1 MSQTVKENKMGIL
14 PINKLLFNMSL
25 PIMVSMLIQAL
36 YNIVDS
42 IFVSKISENA
52 FTAVS
57 LAFPVQN
64 LMIALG
70 AGTGV
75 GINALLSKS
84 LGEKDFDRA
93 NRTARNGIFLTFIN
107 YFIFVLFGL
116 FFTKMFF
123 TAQSK
128 NPEIVSYGIDYL
140 RVITLLSI
148 GIFGQ
153 LTFERLLQA
162 TGKTVYSMYTQGAGA
177 IINIIFD
184 PILIF
189 GIGPF
194 PKMGVTGAAVA
205 TVTGQISAMVLG
217 LIFNVKIN
225 KEININMK
233 GFKPDSAIIKKIYI
247 VGVPSIIMQSITSV
261 MTFGMNKILGV
272 YSDTAQAVMGA
283 YFKLQSFI
291 FMPVFGLN
299 NGLIPILSY
308 NFGARKRKRMIDT
321 IKYGMLFATIIMVV
335 GTLIMQLM
343 PDTLLKAFDSSA
355 NMMAIGRVALRII
368 SMSFIFAGID
378 IIITA
383 SLQSLGYSIFSM
395 FISIARN
402 LVVLLPTAYA
412 IAKLSHFSN
421 VDYIWWAFFIS
432 EIFSLICALIFL
444 KVVYKKVI
452 KPIPQ

>member
-1 MSQTVKENKMGIL
+1 MNQVAKENKMGVL
-14 PINKLLFNMSL
+14 PINKLLLTMSL
-25 PIMVSMLIQAL
+25 PIMISMLIQAL

-84 LGEKDFDRA
+84 LGEKNFERA
-93 NRTARNGIFLTFIN
+93 NKTARNGIFLTFIN
-107 YFIFVLFGL
+107 YAIFIIFGL
-116 FFTKMFF
+116 FFTKTFF
-123 TAQSK
+123 TAQSS
-128 NPEIVSYGIDYL
+128 NAEIVNYGVEYM

-177 IINIIFD
+177 IINIILD

-194 PKMGVTGAAVA
+194 PKMGVTGAAIA
-205 TVTGQISAMVLG
+205 TVVGQISAMILG

-225 KEININMK
+225 KEININMRK
-233 GFKPDSAIIKKIYI
+233 FKPDGAIIKKIYI

-261 MTFGMNKILGV
+261 MTFSMNKILGV

-283 YFKLQSFI
+283 YFKLQSFV

-299 NGLIPILSY
+299 NGLIPILSF
-308 NFGARKRKRMIDT
+308 NFGARKRKRMTDT
-321 IKYGMLFATIIMVV
+321 IKFGMIYATIIMIA
-335 GTLIMQLM
+335 GTIIMQIM
-343 PDTLLKAFDSSA
+343 PETLLKMFKASE
-355 NMMAIGRVALRII
+355 NMLAIGSVALRII
-368 SMSFIFAGID
+368 SLSFIFAGID

-383 SLQSLGYSIFSM
+383 SLQSLGHSIFSM
-395 FISIARN
+395 FISITRN
-402 LVVLLPTAYA
+402 LVVLLPTAFA
-412 IAKLSHFSN
+412 IAKISNYSN
-421 VDYIWWAFFIS
+421 VDYIWWAFFVS

-444 KVVYKKVI
+444 RFVYKKI
-452 KPIPQ
+452 IRPIPE

>member
-93 NRTARNGIFLTFIN
+93 NKTARNGIFLTFIN

-116 FFTKMFF
+116 FFTKVFF

-308 NFGARKRKRMIDT
+308 NFGAKKRKRMIDT

-444 KVVYKKVI
+444 KIVYKKVI

>member
-93 NRTARNGIFLTFIN
+93 NKTARNGIFLTFIN

-233 GFKPDSAIIKKIYI
+233 GFKPDCAIIKKIYI

-308 NFGARKRKRMIDT
+308 NFGAKKRKRMIDT

-368 SMSFIFAGID
+368 SMSFILAGID

-444 KVVYKKVI
+444 KIVYKKVI

>member
-1 MSQTVKENKMGIL
+1 MSQTVKENKMGVL

-93 NRTARNGIFLTFIN
+93 NKTARNGIFLTFIN

-308 NFGARKRKRMIDT
+308 NFGAKKRKRMIDT

-444 KVVYKKVI
+444 KIVYKKVI

>member
-1 MSQTVKENKMGIL
+1 MSQTLKENKMGIL

-93 NRTARNGIFLTFIN
+93 NKTARNGIFLTFIN

-308 NFGARKRKRMIDT
+308 NFGAKKRKRMIDT

-444 KVVYKKVI
+444 KIVYKKVI

>member
-42 IFVSKISENA
+42 VFVSKISENA

-93 NRTARNGIFLTFIN
+93 NKTARNGIFLTFIN

-308 NFGARKRKRMIDT
+308 NFGAKKRKRMIDT

-444 KVVYKKVI
+444 KIVYKKVI

>member
-308 NFGARKRKRMIDT
+308 NFGAKKRKRMIDT

>member
-93 NRTARNGIFLTFIN
+93 NKTARNGIFLTFIN

-308 NFGARKRKRMIDT
+308 NFGAKKRKRMIDT

-368 SMSFIFAGID
+368 SMSFILAGID

-444 KVVYKKVI
+444 KIVYKKVI

>member
-42 IFVSKISENA
+42 VFVSKISENA

-93 NRTARNGIFLTFIN
+93 NKTARNGIFLTFIN

-116 FFTKMFF
+116 FFTKVFF

-308 NFGARKRKRMIDT
+308 NFGAKKRKRMIDT

-444 KVVYKKVI
+444 KIVYKKVI

>member
-93 NRTARNGIFLTFIN
+93 NKTARNGIFLTFIN

-308 NFGARKRKRMIDT
+308 NFGAKKRKRMIDT

-444 KVVYKKVI
+444 KIVYKKVI

>member
-93 NRTARNGIFLTFIN
+93 NKTARNGIFLTFIN

-308 NFGARKRKRMIDT
+308 NFGAKKRKRMIDT

-335 GTLIMQLM
+335 GTLVMQLM

-444 KVVYKKVI
+444 KIVYKKVI

>member
-25 PIMVSMLIQAL
+25 PIMISMLIQAL

-93 NRTARNGIFLTFIN
+93 NKTARNGIFLTFIN

-335 GTLIMQLM
+335 GTLVMQLM

>member
-308 NFGARKRKRMIDT
+308 NFGAKKRKRMIDT

-444 KVVYKKVI
+444 KIVYKKVI

>member
-1 MSQTVKENKMGIL
+1 MSQTVKENKMGVL

-25 PIMVSMLIQAL
+25 PIMISMLIQAL

-42 IFVSKISENA
+42 VFVSKISENA

-84 LGEKDFDRA
+84 LGEKDFDKA
-93 NRTARNGIFLTFIN
+93 NKTARNGIFLTFIN
-107 YFIFVLFGL
+107 YFIFILFGL

-140 RVITLLSI
+140 KVITLLSI

-153 LTFERLLQA
+153 MTAERLLQA
-162 TGKTVYSMYTQGAGA
+162 TGKTIYSMYTQGAGA

-194 PKMGVTGAAVA
+194 PKMGVTGAAIA

-233 GFKPDSAIIKKIYI
+233 GFKPDSIIIKKIYI

-321 IKYGMLFATIIMVV
+321 IKYGMLFATIIMLV

-343 PDTLLKAFDSSA
+343 PDTLLKAFDSSE

-368 SMSFIFAGID
+368 SLSFILAGID

-412 IAKLSHFSN
+412 IAKLSHYSN

-444 KVVYKKVI
+444 KIVYKKVI
-452 KPIPQ
+452 KPLPQ

>member
-93 NRTARNGIFLTFIN
+93 NKTARNGIFLTFIN

-308 NFGARKRKRMIDT
+308 NFGAKKRKRMIDT

>member
-93 NRTARNGIFLTFIN
+93 NKTARNGIFLTFIN

-116 FFTKMFF
+116 FFTKVFF

-308 NFGARKRKRMIDT
+308 NFGAKKRKRMIDT

-335 GTLIMQLM
+335 GTLVMQLM

-444 KVVYKKVI
+444 KIVYKKVI

>member
-93 NRTARNGIFLTFIN
+93 NKTARNGIFLTFIN

-444 KVVYKKVI
+444 KIVYKKVI

>member
-335 GTLIMQLM
+335 GTLVMQLM

>member
-25 PIMVSMLIQAL
+25 PIMISMLIQAL

-42 IFVSKISENA
+42 VFVSKISENA

-93 NRTARNGIFLTFIN
+93 NKTARNGIFLTFIN

-308 NFGARKRKRMIDT
+308 NFGAKKRKRMIDT

-444 KVVYKKVI
+444 KIVYKKVI

>member
-93 NRTARNGIFLTFIN
+93 NKTARNGIFLTFIN

>member
-1 MSQTVKENKMGIL
+1 MDQTVKENKMGVL
-14 PINKLLFNMSL
+14 PVDKLLLTMSL
-25 PIMVSMLIQAL
+25 PIMISMLIQAL

-84 LGEKDFDRA
+84 LGEKKFDQA
-93 NRTARNGIFLTFIN
+93 NKTARNGIFLTFIN
-107 YFIFVLFGL
+107 YVIFVIFGL

-128 NPEIVSYGIDYL
+128 NNEIIKYGIEYM
-140 RVITLLSI
+140 RVITLFSI

-153 LTFERLLQA
+153 VTCERLLQA
-162 TGKTVYSMYTQGAGA
+162 TGKTIYSMYTQGAGA
-177 IINIIFD
+177 IINIILD

-189 GIGPF
+189 GVGPF
-194 PKMGVTGAAVA
+194 PKMGVTGAAIA
-205 TVTGQISAMVLG
+205 TVAGQISAMILG

-225 KEININMK
+225 KEININMR
-233 GFKPDSAIIKKIYI
+233 GFKPDGNIIKKIYI

-261 MTFGMNKILGV
+261 MTFSMNKILGV

-308 NFGARKRKRMIDT
+308 NFGARRKKRMTDT
-321 IKYGMLFATIIMVV
+321 IKYGMIFATVIMTI
-335 GTLIMQLM
+335 GTIVMQIM
-343 PDTLLKAFDSSA
+343 PDTLLTMFKASD
-355 NMMAIGRVALRII
+355 NMISIGSVALRII
-368 SMSFIFAGID
+368 SSSFILAGID

-383 SLQSLGYSIFSM
+383 SLQSLGHSIFSM
-395 FISIARN
+395 IISITRN
-402 LVVLLPTAYA
+402 LVVLLPTALA
-412 IAKLSHFSN
+412 IAKLTSYSN
-421 VDYIWWAFFIS
+421 VDYIWWSFFIS
-432 EIFSLICALIFL
+432 EIFSLTCALIFL

-452 KPIPQ
+452 NPLSD

>member
-1 MSQTVKENKMGIL
+1 
-14 PINKLLFNMSL
+14 
-25 PIMVSMLIQAL
+25 
-36 YNIVDS
+36 
-42 IFVSKISENA
+42 
-52 FTAVS
+52 
-57 LAFPVQN
+57 
-64 LMIALG
+64 
-70 AGTGV
+70 
-75 GINALLSKS
+75 
-84 LGEKDFDRA
+84 
-93 NRTARNGIFLTFIN
+93 
-107 YFIFVLFGL
+107 
-116 FFTKMFF
+116 
-123 TAQSK
+123 
-128 NPEIVSYGIDYL
+128 
-140 RVITLLSI
+140 
-148 GIFGQ
+148 
-153 LTFERLLQA
+153 
-162 TGKTVYSMYTQGAGA
+162 
-177 IINIIFD
+177 
-184 PILIF
+184 
-189 GIGPF
+189 
-194 PKMGVTGAAVA
+194 
-205 TVTGQISAMVLG
+205 
-217 LIFNVKIN
+217 
-225 KEININMK
+225 MK

-335 GTLIMQLM
+335 GTLVMQLM